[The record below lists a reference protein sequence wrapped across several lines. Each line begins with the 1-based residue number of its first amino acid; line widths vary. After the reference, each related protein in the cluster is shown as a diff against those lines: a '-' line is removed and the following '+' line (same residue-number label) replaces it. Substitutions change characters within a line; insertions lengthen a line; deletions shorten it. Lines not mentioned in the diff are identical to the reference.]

1 MIKPF
6 FYILVCFLSTA
17 KPSFCQEKFR
27 FDQLPVT
34 TQNGFKQIASKYHS
48 GEVDYLSVEN
58 DLKKSGIDFSK
69 MSVEDAVMMMFML
82 IADDARKDMREMLK
96 DMDATR
102 QKRSA
107 MRETEPL
114 MKKERNSLRSK
125 AGSKFDSLQTKE
137 DINVKTIKVK
147 EYNSREEELIAYE
160 NKIALKKASAEKH
173 LKSAEAAINALQQLQ
188 TRKKSQ

>member
-1 MIKPF
+1 MTKPF
-6 FYILVCFLSTA
+6 FYILVCFLTTA
-17 KPSFCQEKFR
+17 EPSFCQGKLK

-82 IADDARKDMREMLK
+82 ISEDARKDMKEMLD
-96 DMDATR
+96 DMEATR

-107 MRETEPL
+107 MREAETL
-114 MKKERNSLRSK
+114 MKKEMASLRSK
-125 AGSKFDSLQTKE
+125 AGSKYDSLQTKE
-137 DINVKTIKVK
+137 EINVKTIKVK

-160 NKIALKKASAEKH
+160 NKIAIKRASAEKH

-188 TRKKSQ
+188 ARKKSQ

>member
-1 MIKPF
+1 MTKPF
-6 FYILVCFLSTA
+6 FYILVCFLTTA
-17 KPSFCQEKFR
+17 EPSFCQGKLK

-82 IADDARKDMREMLK
+82 ISEDARKDMKEMLD
-96 DMDATR
+96 DMEATR

-107 MRETEPL
+107 MREAETL
-114 MKKERNSLRSK
+114 MKKEMASLRSK
-125 AGSKFDSLQTKE
+125 AGSKYDSLQTKE
-137 DINVKTIKVK
+137 EINVKTIKVK
-147 EYNSREEELIAYE
+147 EYSSREEELIAYE
-160 NKIALKKASAEKH
+160 NKIAIKRASAEKH
-173 LKSAEAAINALQQLQ
+173 L
-188 TRKKSQ
+188 

>member
-1 MIKPF
+1 MTKPF
-6 FYILVCFLSTA
+6 FYILVCFLTTA
-17 KPSFCQEKFR
+17 EPSFCQGKLK

-82 IADDARKDMREMLK
+82 ISEDARKDMKEMLD
-96 DMDATR
+96 DMEATR

-107 MRETEPL
+107 MREAETL
-114 MKKERNSLRSK
+114 MKKEMASLRSK
-125 AGSKFDSLQTKE
+125 AGSKYDSLQTKE
-137 DINVKTIKVK
+137 EINVKTIKVK
-147 EYNSREEELIAYE
+147 EYSSREEELIAYE
-160 NKIALKKASAEKH
+160 NKIAIKRASAEKH
-173 LKSAEAAINALQQLQ
+173 LKSAEAAIYALQQLQ

>member
-1 MIKPF
+1 VTKPF
-6 FYILVCFLSTA
+6 FYILVCFLTTA
-17 KPSFCQEKFR
+17 EPSFCQGKLK

-82 IADDARKDMREMLK
+82 ISEDARKDMKEMLD
-96 DMDATR
+96 DMEATR

-107 MRETEPL
+107 MREAETL
-114 MKKERNSLRSK
+114 MKKEMASLRSK
-125 AGSKFDSLQTKE
+125 AGSKYDSLQTKE
-137 DINVKTIKVK
+137 EINVKTIKVK
-147 EYNSREEELIAYE
+147 EYSSREEELIAYE
-160 NKIALKKASAEKH
+160 NKIAIKRASAEKH

>member
-1 MIKPF
+1 MTKPF
-6 FYILVCFLSTA
+6 FYILVCFLTTA
-17 KPSFCQEKFR
+17 EPSFCQGKLK

-58 DLKKSGIDFSK
+58 DLKRSGIDFSK

-82 IADDARKDMREMLK
+82 ISEDARKDMKEILD
-96 DMDATR
+96 DMEATR

-107 MRETEPL
+107 MREAETL
-114 MKKERNSLRSK
+114 MKKEMASLRSK
-125 AGSKFDSLQTKE
+125 AGSKYDSLQTKE
-137 DINVKTIKVK
+137 EINVKTIKVK

-160 NKIALKKASAEKH
+160 NKIAIKRASAEKH